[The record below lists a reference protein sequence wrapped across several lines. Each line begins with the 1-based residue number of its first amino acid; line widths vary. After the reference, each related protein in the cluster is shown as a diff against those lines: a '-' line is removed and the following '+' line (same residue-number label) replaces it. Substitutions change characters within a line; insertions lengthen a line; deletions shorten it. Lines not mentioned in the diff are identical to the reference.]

1 MSLILFDLET
11 TGLPSRAGLQFG
23 QYHPFSDT
31 SKYNDARIVQISY
44 MVCDN
49 QLNTISMHDSVIN
62 SLGLFSIPNSHI
74 HGITDETS
82 MSTGEDFDDVLSRFE
97 VALKGAQMI
106 VAHNADFD
114 MNVLKSELFRR
125 GNIRLLDDLCSKT
138 VICTMKACKAV
149 CNVLNVYNRQKY
161 PTLRE
166 LYEFAVDKTMEK
178 AHDSKYD
185 VINMHEA
192 VKALYDRHLFDFP
205 YDVQLAK
212 INV

>member
-23 QYHPFSDT
+23 QYHPYSDT

-44 MVCDN
+44 MVCDEN
-49 QLNTISMHDSVIN
+49 LNTVSMHDSVIN
-62 SLGLFSIPNSHI
+62 SRGLFTITNSHI
-74 HGITDETS
+74 HGITNETS
-82 MSTGEDFDDVLSRFE
+82 MLTGEDFDDVLSRFE

-114 MNVLKSELFRR
+114 MNVLKSELYRR
-125 GNIRLLDDLCSKT
+125 GKDMLLVELCSKT
-138 VICTMKACKAV
+138 VICTMKSCKAV
-149 CNVLNVYNRQKY
+149 VNALNVYNRQKY
-161 PTLRE
+161 PTLKE
-166 LYEFAVDKTMEK
+166 LYEFAVEKTMLK

-192 VKALYDRHLFDFP
+192 VKALFDRHLFSFS
-205 YDVQLAK
+205 V
-212 INV
+212 